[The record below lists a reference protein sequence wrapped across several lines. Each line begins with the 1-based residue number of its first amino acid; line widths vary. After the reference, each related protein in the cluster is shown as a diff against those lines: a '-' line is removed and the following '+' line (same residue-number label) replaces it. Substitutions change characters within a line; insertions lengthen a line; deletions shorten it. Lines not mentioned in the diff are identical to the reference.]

1 MACIDAGHSF
11 GSAIS
16 CSVPETVP
24 GGLNISLKHGDKVL
38 KQLRKYGWNLT
49 DTRIQKLGDGRM
61 SVPLN
66 RLGERQ
72 ILNYLDIIKNNPALS
87 NTISDFLFHDL
98 RDGIITYESDSDY
111 RTEKD
116 KYIHRSGSSDSDSVT
131 FIELF
136 AGIGGFRLGLEPIGG
151 QCVFS
156 CDIYSSARK
165 VYESH
170 FLDRPEKNIV
180 QLDGS
185 MIPPYDILTGGFPC
199 QSFSN
204 SGKKE
209 GFDDLKTGGCF
220 FELLRIIRSTRPKC
234 IFLENVMGLVFGAN
248 GAWFKT
254 VIKELEK
261 SGYCV
266 YWKIYDSLAHVP
278 QKRERVYFVG
288 FRNDLKHEFTW
299 PSPDTSDGLPSLRD
313 IIQPLEEFEALLET
327 PRDDQTDLMLTK
339 RQWEVLQKTPSFLE
353 SRSRIVNF
361 EYPARCIVASYRN
374 NWKHQSQLVF
384 QTEERPRFFTPREV
398 ARIMGFP
405 DSFPVSHPGI
415 YSLLG
420 NAVIPPVITMIG
432 KAIFE
437 TLHNATQSEPNVNGE
452 LDGPRAS
459 SEESINDFMAEYIR
473 KSRLWSKK
481 NKKLD
486 EYCGRESEEYRRM

>member
-1 MACIDAGHSF
+1 MVQNC
-11 GSAIS
+11 
-16 CSVPETVP
+16 
-24 GGLNISLKHGDKVL
+24 DK
-38 KQLRKYGWNLT
+38 
-49 DTRIQKLGDGRM
+49 
-61 SVPLN
+61 
-66 RLGERQ
+66 GE
-72 ILNYLDIIKNNPALS
+72 
-87 NTISDFLFHDL
+87 
-98 RDGIITYESDSDY
+98 
-111 RTEKD
+111 
-116 KYIHRSGSSDSDSVT
+116 
-131 FIELF
+131 
-136 AGIGGFRLGLEPIGG
+136 
-151 QCVFS
+151 
-156 CDIYSSARK
+156 
-165 VYESH
+165 
-170 FLDRPEKNIV
+170 
-180 QLDGS
+180 
-185 MIPPYDILTGGFPC
+185 
-199 QSFSN
+199 
-204 SGKKE
+204 
-209 GFDDLKTGGCF
+209 
-220 FELLRIIRSTRPKC
+220 
-234 IFLENVMGLVFGAN
+234 
-248 GAWFKT
+248 
-254 VIKELEK
+254 VIC
-261 SGYCV
+261 GYCL
-266 YWKIYDSLAHVP
+266 YWNTYDSTAHVP

-299 PSPDTSDGLPSLRD
+299 PTPDNPETIWNPERLRD
-313 IIQPLEEFEALLET
+313 LLQPPEELEALLTT
-327 PRDDQTDLMLTK
+327 PGHGQPDLMLTK
-339 RQWEVLQKTPSFLE
+339 RQWEELQKTPSFIE